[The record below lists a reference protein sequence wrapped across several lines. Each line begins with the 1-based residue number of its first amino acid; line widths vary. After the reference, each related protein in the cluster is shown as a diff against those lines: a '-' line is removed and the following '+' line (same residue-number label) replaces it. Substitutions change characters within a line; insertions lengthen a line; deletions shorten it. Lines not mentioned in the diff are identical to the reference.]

1 MKFNIKKK
9 TDISGSFKSQYVKW
23 KFDIDWSWFEDV
35 FEWEI
40 PIEWLERNVW
50 VIVWPS
56 WTWKS
61 TIAKELFWNMFI
73 DFTYWNKAVI
83 DELDWNIDEIINLF
97 NKVWFNTPKSRLK
110 PYSVLSNWEKMR
122 VDLVKALLSKNDIII
137 FDEFTSVVDRIVAQ
151 VSSYAL
157 QKNIRKQNKKFIA
170 ITCHYDVLER
180 LEPDRVFD
188 TKSFS
193 FTQGM
198 MSPNTKDRQ
207 LNVKSDIEQSMN
219 GKYLWSITI

>member
-110 PYSVLSNWEKMR
+110 PYNVLSNWEKMR

-180 LEPDRVFD
+180 LEPDRIFD
-188 TKSFS
+188 TKTFS
-193 FTQGM
+193 FIQGM

-207 LNVKSDIEQSMN
+207 LNAKSDIEQSMN
-219 GKYLWSITI
+219 ERYFKSITI

>member
-1 MKFNIKKK
+1 
-9 TDISGSFKSQYVKW
+9 
-23 KFDIDWSWFEDV
+23 
-35 FEWEI
+35 
-40 PIEWLERNVW
+40 
-50 VIVWPS
+50 
-56 WTWKS
+56 
-61 TIAKELFWNMFI
+61 
-73 DFTYWNKAVI
+73 
-83 DELDWNIDEIINLF
+83 
-97 NKVWFNTPKSRLK
+97 
-110 PYSVLSNWEKMR
+110 MR

-180 LEPDRVFD
+180 LEPDRIFD
-188 TKSFS
+188 TKTFS

-207 LNVKSDIEQSMN
+207 LNAKSDIEQSMN
-219 GKYLWSITI
+219 GKYL

>member
-23 KFDIDWSWFEDV
+23 KFDIDWNWFEDV

-110 PYSVLSNWEKMR
+110 PYNVLSNWEKMR

-180 LEPDRVFD
+180 LEPDRIFD
-188 TKSFS
+188 TKTFS
-193 FTQGM
+193 FIQGM

-207 LNVKSDIEQSMN
+207 LNAKSDIEQSMN
-219 GKYLWSITI
+219 ERYFKSITI

>member
-157 QKNIRKQNKKFIA
+157 QKNIRKQKKKFIA

-180 LEPDRVFD
+180 LEPDRIFD
-188 TKSFS
+188 TKTFS
-193 FTQGM
+193 FIQGM

-207 LNVKSDIEQSMN
+207 LNAKSDIEQSMN
-219 GKYLWSITI
+219 GRYFKSITI